1 MAYLQSDRYQ
11 KGHFHKIWVEYYIV
25 WEKIRQMR
33 HFVQNLLVVKVYTSK
48 RYKMKGNTMLMKRQC
63 YRYYQEKICKI
74 LKLWWH
80 FQATNLGKIFGI
92 WKKKNQDEPISYSCI
107 NLRMKLLIKLQNS
120 PKNRA
125 KMKFYIFWEAVS
137 QFCFRQTLHLFR
149 LHSAP
154 RNDAG

>member
-11 KGHFHKIWVEYYIV
+11 KGHFHKIWVEYYIA

-33 HFVQNLLVVKVYTSK
+33 HLLVVKVYTSK
-48 RYKMKGNTMLMKRQC
+48 CYKMKGNTMLMKRQC

-80 FQATNLGKIFGI
+80 FRATNLGKIFGI
-92 WKKKNQDEPISYSCI
+92 WIFFYLKRQSYRYYQEKNQDEPISYSCI

-120 PKNRA
+120 PKKQCKN
-125 KMKFYIFWEAVS
+125 
-137 QFCFRQTLHLFR
+137 
-149 LHSAP
+149 
-154 RNDAG
+154 